1 MLSRVT
7 LTNSFVPS
15 TSSSSIVAVATQH
28 PFSSLALRT
37 NTNTDIRLQM
47 SSSATSLAMDTIQG
61 AQSMIDAIIDEKNCN
76 PVLVRLAW
84 HEGIG
89 QCDCFVGTSQGGV
102 SGHVVFGYLSNGF
115 GTSN

>member
-1 MLSRVT
+1 MTMKYHHSYSGLLAISCSILSRVT

-28 PFSSLALRT
+28 PFSSLARRT
-37 NTNTDIRLQM
+37 KTNTDIRLQM

-84 HEGIG
+84 H
-89 QCDCFVGTSQGGV
+89 DSGTYDVNLQD
-102 SGHVVFGYLSNGF
+102 
-115 GTSN
+115 